1 MHLDT
6 ERERYQ
12 KVILCIFAALTVI
25 FAIWTA
31 ISRSH
36 EGVTFRETLLDI
48 QQEAN
53 QTVYTGKLYSTPFS
67 ITCWE
72 ENGVKRVT
80 FAAEGAYHAN
90 CRVEY
95 PAGTITTEY
104 GNTVERIRVFCNEEL
119 LFSGGYDPDP
129 PSNSHL
135 HYYDENGAWDPM
147 ISIQAGGS
155 GNPWHYFSVTA
166 SDIIRFANGPQTA
179 VRGSWTIYFVAL
191 LITAIGAVLTAFP
204 NTLFFLRHCC
214 DVRDPEP
221 TDFYYTSHKI
231 GCVIYVGLSL
241 FAYIKGVC
249 VME

>member
-31 ISRSH
+31 INRSH

-48 QQEAN
+48 HQESN
-53 QTVYTGKLYSTPFS
+53 QTVYTGKLYSTPFT

-72 ENGVKRVT
+72 ENGTKWVT
-80 FAAEGAYHAN
+80 FAAEGEYHAD

-95 PAGTITTEY
+95 PAGTITTEH
-104 GNTVERIRVFCNEEL
+104 GNEVGRIRVFCNEEL

-129 PSNSHL
+129 PSAHM
-135 HYYDENGAWDPM
+135 HYYDENGNWDPM
-147 ISIQAGGS
+147 IRIQAGGS
-155 GNPWHYFSVTA
+155 GNPWRSFSVTA
-166 SDIIRFANGPQTA
+166 SDVIRFANGPERS
-179 VRGSWTIYFVAL
+179 VRGSWTMYFVAL
-191 LITAIGAVLTAFP
+191 FLTVIGAVLTAFP
-204 NTLFFLRHCC
+204 NTLFFLSHCLS
-214 DVRDPEP
+214 VRDPEP

-231 GCVIYVGLSL
+231 GSVIYVGLSL
-241 FAYIKGVC
+241 FAYISGVFLI
-249 VME
+249 E